1 MEIAWL
7 LLVVG
12 SMAVAVANG
21 RAELAVNE
29 ALRSAVV
36 AVDTTLG
43 FLGAMCLWLG
53 LMKIA
58 ERSGLATALSR
69 VVSPLLRLVMPSV
82 PPRHPAMGAVAMSI
96 SANLLGL
103 GSAATPFGLKAMEE
117 LKRLAESAPGSRL
130 GGGRQADTTA
140 ATPAMCTFV
149 AMTCAVL
156 TLVPG
161 AVVALRAQM
170 GSADPSA
177 TVGPT
182 ILTGLVAWVTVLV
195 ADAAFRRLWRR
206 D

>member
-1 MEIAWL
+1 MEIIWL
-7 LLVVG
+7 VLVAG

-21 RAELAVNE
+21 RAEVAVNE
-29 ALRSAVV
+29 ALRSAAA
-36 AVDTTLG
+36 AVETTLG

-58 ERSGLATALSR
+58 ERSGLAAALSR
-69 VVSPLLRLVMPSV
+69 LVSPLLRLVMPSV
-82 PPRHPAMGAVAMSI
+82 PPDHPAFGAVSMSI

-103 GSAATPFGLKAMEE
+103 GSAATPFGFKAMEE
-117 LKRLAESAPGSRL
+117 LKRLAESDACHRPRAGKPVDS
-130 GGGRQADTTA
+130 

-149 AMTCAVL
+149 AMTCAGL

-170 GSADPSA
+170 GSSDPSA

-182 ILTGLVAWVTVLV
+182 ILAGLVAWMTVLV
-195 ADAAFRRLWRR
+195 TDSAFRRRWG
-206 D
+206 

>member
-1 MEIAWL
+1 METVWF
-7 LLVVG
+7 LLVAG
-12 SMAVAVANG
+12 SMAVAAANG
-21 RAELAVNE
+21 RAEVAVNE
-29 ALRSAVV
+29 ALRSSVAAVE
-36 AVDTTLG
+36 TTLD
-43 FLGAMCLWLG
+43 FLGATCLWLG

-58 ERSGLATALSR
+58 ERSGLAGALSR
-69 VVSPLLRLVMPSV
+69 LVARLLRLVIPSV
-82 PPRHPAMGAVAMSI
+82 PPRHPAFRAVAMSI

-117 LKRLAESAPGSRL
+117 LKRLAEGPAGSRRRA
-130 GGGRQADTTA
+130 GGRVDSAV

-149 AMTCAVL
+149 AMTCAGL

-182 ILTGLVAWVTVLV
+182 ILTGLAAWVTVLI
-195 ADAAFRRLWRR
+195 ADAAFRRLWRGA
-206 D
+206 